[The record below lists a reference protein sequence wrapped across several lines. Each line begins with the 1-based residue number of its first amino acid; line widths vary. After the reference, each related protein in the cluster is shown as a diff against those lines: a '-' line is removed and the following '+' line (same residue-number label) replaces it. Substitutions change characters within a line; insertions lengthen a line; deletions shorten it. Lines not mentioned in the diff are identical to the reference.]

1 MGLFTCPKRVE
12 RDGYLVA
19 FEGEIMSEDDARK
32 RGLLADG
39 APATHETPKEPKE
52 PKQQPD
58 GNADDTQ
65 KDADDTDANAPVD
78 PADDDNAAAE
88 SNYDDAVNAP
98 ADDDND
104 GQDAPDAAEP
114 AKKEPVKKATT
125 KATTK
130 K

>member
-12 RDGYLVA
+12 RNGYLVA

-39 APATHETPKEPKE
+39 APANHETP
-52 PKQQPD
+52 
-58 GNADDTQ
+58 
-65 KDADDTDANAPVD
+65 
-78 PADDDNAAAE
+78 AAAE
-88 SNYDDAVNAP
+88 SNDDDAANAP

-104 GQDAPDAAEP
+104 GQDASDAAEP
-114 AKKEPVKKATT
+114 VKKAPAKKATT

>member
-12 RDGYLVA
+12 RNGYLVA

-39 APATHETPKEPKE
+39 APATHETPDEPKR
-52 PKQQPD
+52 QPD
-58 GNADDTQ
+58 GNADDAS
-65 KDADDTDANAPVD
+65 KDA
-78 PADDDNAAAE
+78 DNAAAE
-88 SNYDDAVNAP
+88 SNDDDAANAP

-104 GQDAPDAAEP
+104 GQDAADQAPEPDKKAP
-114 AKKEPVKKATT
+114 AKKTT
-125 KATTK
+125 KATTTK

>member
-12 RDGYLVA
+12 RNGYLVA
-19 FEGEIMSEDDARK
+19 FEGEIMSEDAARK

-39 APATHETPKEPKE
+39 APATHETPDE

-58 GNADDTQ
+58 GNADDAS
-65 KDADDTDANAPVD
+65 KDADGTDANAPVD

-88 SNYDDAVNAP
+88 SNDDDAANAP

-104 GQDAPDAAEP
+104 GQDASDAA
-114 AKKEPVKKATT
+114 EPVKKAPAKKTT
-125 KATTK
+125 KATTTK